1 MFLEDIVGSIAQI
14 EQYTQGLSG
23 EDFSQDRL
31 VQDAVIR
38 RLEIIGEAV
47 KNLPE
52 ELRLKYP
59 NVPWRQIA
67 GLRDILLTDTLES
80 TWSASGWLLKRICQT
95 LKSRLPKFCEKLET
109 SHPC

>member
-67 GLRDILLTDTLES
+67 GLRNVLTHGYFGVNVERV
-80 TWSASGWLLKRICQT
+80 WLVVEKD
-95 LKSRLPKFCEKLET
+95 LPDFKVKIAQVLRET
-109 SHPC
+109 